1 MRLILGLLSVLPFP
15 AQHMGSGDSVQPRDT
30 VSIIDSV
37 KPALPD
43 GVEVDIVGSD
53 TFVRVHSVGHDV
65 MVTGYKNEPYM
76 HITTTG
82 DVFVNDGS
90 QTTLINGNRYGNV
103 DTSSFVES
111 PSPVWRKIG
120 TNGTAMWHDHRVHW
134 MSPKQPAPIDSIG
147 TVLEWKVSMSVDGV
161 ATTVAGT
168 LFLRE
173 KASML
178 WWLAGFAA
186 LLCTVVLSVRR
197 RREFFAVTFLMSM
210 VGVVVG
216 VMQFVGLPDGAR
228 ITPLILM
235 FSTGAAV
242 VAATS
247 MFIQRRGHAS
257 QHIALSLNAGA
268 GATLIVC
275 AWLCADQVR
284 AAYVPGVD
292 QEWIVRMLIPT
303 LLGIGLVVTIDGV
316 MRIVRNTTDL
326 LHGEKVASTS
336 V

>member
-15 AQHMGSGDSVQPRDT
+15 VQHMGSGDSVQPRDT
-30 VSIIDSV
+30 VSVIDSITPEL
-37 KPALPD
+37 PA
-43 GVEVDIVGSD
+43 GVQVDIVGSD
-53 TFVRVHSVGHDV
+53 TFVRVQSVGHDV

-76 HITTTG
+76 HITTKG
-82 DVFVNDGS
+82 EVFVNDGS

-111 PSPVWRKIG
+111 PNPVWRKIG
-120 TNGTAMWHDHRVHW
+120 TNGIAMWHDHRVHW
-134 MSPKQPAPIDSIG
+134 MSPKQPAPIDTIG

-173 KASML
+173 KSSVL

-186 LLCTVVLSVRR
+186 LLCAVVLSVRR
-197 RREFFAVTFLMSM
+197 RREFFVLTFLMSM
-210 VGVVVG
+210 VGVVIG
-216 VMQFVGLPDGAR
+216 AMQYLGLPDGAR

-235 FSTGAAV
+235 FSSGAAA

-247 MFIQRRGHAS
+247 MFMQRRGQAS

-268 GATLIVC
+268 GATLVVC
-275 AWLCADQVR
+275 GWLCADQVR

-292 QEWIVRMLIPT
+292 QEWLVRMLIPV
-303 LLGIGLVVTIDGV
+303 LLGCGFVATIDGV
-316 MRIVRNTTDL
+316 TRIMHGSTD
-326 LHGEKVASTS
+326 
-336 V
+336 

>member
-30 VSIIDSV
+30 VSIIESV
-37 KPALPD
+37 TPALPD
-43 GVEVDIVGSD
+43 GVDVDIIGSD
-53 TFVRVHSVGHDV
+53 TFVRVQSVGHDV

-76 HITTTG
+76 HITSTG

-90 QTTLINGNRYGNV
+90 QTTLINGNRYGDV
-103 DTSSFVES
+103 DTSKFVES
-111 PSPVWRKIG
+111 AIPVWRKIDTDG
-120 TNGTAMWHDHRVHW
+120 RAMWHDHRVHW
-134 MSPKQPAPIDSIG
+134 MSPKRPAPIDSSG

-186 LLCTVVLSVRR
+186 LLCALVLSVRR
-197 RREFFAVTFLMSM
+197 RREFFAVTFLMPL

-228 ITPLILM
+228 ITPLMLM
-235 FSTGAAV
+235 FSSGAAV

-247 MFIQRRGHAS
+247 MFMQRRGHAS
-257 QHIALSLNAGA
+257 QHIAVSLNAGA
-268 GATLIVC
+268 GATLVVC
-275 AWLCADQVR
+275 GWLCADQVR
-284 AAYVPGVD
+284 AAYVPGID
-292 QEWIVRMLIPT
+292 QEWLVRMLIPA
-303 LLGIGLVVTIDGV
+303 LLGIGFVATIDGV
-316 MRIVRNTTDL
+316 TRIMRGSTD
-326 LHGEKVASTS
+326 
-336 V
+336 

>member
-15 AQHMGSGDSVQPRDT
+15 VQHMGSGDSVQPRDT
-30 VSIIDSV
+30 VSVIDSITPEL
-37 KPALPD
+37 PA
-43 GVEVDIVGSD
+43 GVQVDIVGSD
-53 TFVRVHSVGHDV
+53 TFVRVQSVGHDV

-76 HITTTG
+76 HITTKG
-82 DVFVNDGS
+82 EVFVNDGS

-111 PSPVWRKIG
+111 PNPVWRKIG
-120 TNGTAMWHDHRVHW
+120 TNGIAMWHDHRVHW
-134 MSPKQPAPIDSIG
+134 MSPKQPAPIDTIG

-173 KASML
+173 KSSVL
-178 WWLAGFAA
+178 WWLTGFAA
-186 LLCTVVLSVRR
+186 LLCAVLLSVRR
-197 RREFFAVTFLMSM
+197 RREFFVLTFLMSM
-210 VGVVVG
+210 VGVVIG
-216 VMQFVGLPDGAR
+216 AMQYLGLPDGAR

-235 FSTGAAV
+235 FSSGAAA

-247 MFIQRRGHAS
+247 MFMQRRGQAS

-268 GATLIVC
+268 GATLVVC
-275 AWLCADQVR
+275 GWLCADQVR

-292 QEWIVRMLIPT
+292 QEWLVRMLIPV
-303 LLGIGLVVTIDGV
+303 LLGCGFVATIDGV
-316 MRIVRNTTDL
+316 TRIMRGSTD
-326 LHGEKVASTS
+326 
-336 V
+336 

>member
-15 AQHMGSGDSVQPRDT
+15 VQHMGSGDSVQPRDT
-30 VSIIDSV
+30 VSVIDSIT
-37 KPALPD
+37 PALPA
-43 GVEVDIVGSD
+43 GVAVDIVGSD
-53 TFVRVHSVGHDV
+53 TFVRVQSVGHDV

-76 HITTTG
+76 HITTKG

-90 QTTLINGNRYGNV
+90 QTTLINGDRYGNV
-103 DTSSFVES
+103 DTSSFVET

-134 MSPKQPAPIDSIG
+134 MSPKQPAPVDTVG
-147 TVLEWKVSMSVDGV
+147 TVLEWKVSMSIDGV

-173 KASML
+173 KSSML
-178 WWLAGFAA
+178 WWLAGFIA
-186 LLCTVVLSVRR
+186 LLIAVVLSVRR
-197 RREFFAVTFLMSM
+197 RREFFALTFLMSM

-216 VMQFVGLPDGAR
+216 AMQYVGLPDGAR

-235 FSTGAAV
+235 FSSGAAV
-242 VAATS
+242 VAAVS
-247 MFIQRRGHAS
+247 MFMQRRGHAS

-268 GATLIVC
+268 GATLVVC
-275 AWLCADQVR
+275 GWLCADQVR

-292 QEWIVRMLIPT
+292 QEWLVRMLIPA
-303 LLGIGLVVTIDGV
+303 LLGIGFVATIDGV
-316 MRIVRNTTDL
+316 TRIMRGSTD
-326 LHGEKVASTS
+326 
-336 V
+336 

>member
-1 MRLILGLLSVLPFP
+1 MPFP
-15 AQHMGSGDSVQPRDT
+15 VQHMGSGDSVQPRDT
-30 VSIIDSV
+30 VSVIDSIT
-37 KPALPD
+37 PALPA
-43 GVEVDIVGSD
+43 GVDVDIVGSD
-53 TFVRVHSVGHDV
+53 TFVRVQSVGHDV

-111 PSPVWRKIG
+111 PNPVWRKIG

-134 MSPKQPAPIDSIG
+134 MSPKQPAPIDTAG

-161 ATTVAGT
+161 PTTVAGT

-186 LLCTVVLSVRR
+186 LLCAVVLSVRR
-197 RREFFAVTFLMSM
+197 RREFFVLTFLISM
-210 VGVVVG
+210 VGVAVG
-216 VMQFVGLPDGAR
+216 AMQYIGLPDGAR

-235 FSTGAAV
+235 FSSGAAV
-242 VAATS
+242 VAAVS
-247 MFIQRRGHAS
+247 MFMQRRGQAS
-257 QHIALSLNAGA
+257 QHIAVSLNAGA
-268 GATLIVC
+268 GATLVVC
-275 AWLCADQVR
+275 GWLCADQVR
-284 AAYVPGVD
+284 AAYVPGID
-292 QEWIVRMLIPT
+292 QEWLVRMLIPA
-303 LLGIGLVVTIDGV
+303 LLASWQLLMVSHALCVVRPT
-316 MRIVRNTTDL
+316 N
-326 LHGEKVASTS
+326 S
-336 V
+336 

>member
-30 VSIIDSV
+30 VSVIDSIT
-37 KPALPD
+37 PALPD
-43 GVEVDIVGSD
+43 GVKVDIVGSD
-53 TFVRVHSVGHDV
+53 TFVRVRSISHDV
-65 MVTGYKNEPYM
+65 MITGYENEPYM

-90 QTTLINGNRYGNV
+90 QTTLINGDRYGNV

-111 PSPVWRKIG
+111 PNPVWRKIG
-120 TNGTAMWHDHRVHW
+120 TNGRAMWHDHRVHW
-134 MSPKQPAPIDSIG
+134 MSPKLPAPIDSIG

-168 LFLRE
+168 LFLNE
-173 KASML
+173 KSSML

-186 LLCTVVLSVRR
+186 LLCAVVLSVRR
-197 RREFFAVTFLMSM
+197 RREFFAVTFLMSL

-242 VAATS
+242 VSATS
-247 MFIQRRGHAS
+247 MFIQRRGQAS
-257 QHIALSLNAGA
+257 QHISVSLNAGA
-268 GATLIVC
+268 GATMIVC

-292 QEWIVRMLIPT
+292 HEWIVRLLIPT
-303 LLGIGLVVTIDGV
+303 LLGIGLVATIDGV
-316 MRIVRNTTDL
+316 MRIVRNTTD
-326 LHGEKVASTS
+326 
-336 V
+336 

>member
-15 AQHMGSGDSVQPRDT
+15 IQHMGSGDSVQPRDT
-30 VSIIDSV
+30 VSVIDSIT
-37 KPALPD
+37 PALPA
-43 GVEVDIVGSD
+43 GVAVDIVGSD
-53 TFVRVHSVGHDV
+53 TFVRVQSVGHDV

-76 HITTTG
+76 HITSKG

-90 QTTLINGNRYGNV
+90 QTTLINGNRYGDV
-103 DTSSFVES
+103 DTSTFVES
-111 PSPVWRKIG
+111 PNPVWRKIG

-134 MSPKQPAPIDSIG
+134 MSPKRPAPVDTIG
-147 TVLEWKVSMSVDGV
+147 TVLEWKVSMSVDGA

-173 KASML
+173 KSSVL
-178 WWLAGFAA
+178 WWLTGFVA
-186 LLCTVVLSVRR
+186 LLCAVVLSGRR
-197 RREFFAVTFLMSM
+197 RKEFFTLTFLMSM

-235 FSTGAAV
+235 FSSGATV

-257 QHIALSLNAGA
+257 QHIALSLNVGA
-268 GATLIVC
+268 GATLVMC

-284 AAYVPGVD
+284 AAYVPGID
-292 QEWIVRMLIPT
+292 QEWLVRILIPV
-303 LLGIGLVVTIDGV
+303 LLGIGFVATIDGV
-316 MRIVRNTTDL
+316 MRIVRNTID
-326 LHGEKVASTS
+326 
-336 V
+336 

>member
-30 VSIIDSV
+30 VSVIESV
-37 KPALPD
+37 APALPD
-43 GVEVDIVGSD
+43 GVTVDIVGSD
-53 TFVRVHSVGHDV
+53 TFVRVRSVGHDV
-65 MVTGYKNEPYM
+65 MITGYENEPYM

-90 QTTLINGNRYGNV
+90 QTTLINDNRYGNV
-103 DTSSFVES
+103 DTSKFVES
-111 PSPVWRKIG
+111 PNPVWRKIG
-120 TNGTAMWHDHRVHW
+120 TDGRAMWHDHRVHW
-134 MSPKQPAPIDSIG
+134 MSAKRPAPIDSIG
-147 TVLEWKVSMSVDGV
+147 TVVAWKVPMSVDGV
-161 ATTVAGT
+161 ATTVSGT

-173 KASML
+173 TASVL

-186 LLCTVVLSVRR
+186 LLCAVALSVRR
-197 RREFFAVTFLMSM
+197 RKEFSAVIFLVSI
-210 VGVVVG
+210 VGVVIG
-216 VMQFVGLPDGAR
+216 AMQYVGLPNGAR

-242 VAATS
+242 VAGIS
-247 MFIQRRGHAS
+247 MLMQRRS
-257 QHIALSLNAGA
+257 QSSEHIAVSLNTGA

-316 MRIVRNTTDL
+316 MRIVRNTTD
-326 LHGEKVASTS
+326 
-336 V
+336 

>member
-30 VSIIDSV
+30 VSIIKSV
-37 KPALPD
+37 APALPN
-43 GVEVDIVGSD
+43 GVDVDIVGSD
-53 TFVRVHSVGHDV
+53 TFVRVRSVGHDV
-65 MVTGYKNEPYM
+65 MITGYQNEPYM

-90 QTTLINGNRYGNV
+90 QTTLINGNRYGDV
-103 DTSSFVES
+103 DTSNFVES
-111 PSPVWRKIG
+111 PTPVWRKIG

-134 MSPKQPAPIDSIG
+134 MSPKRPAPIDTLG
-147 TVLEWKVSMSVDGV
+147 TVVEWKVSFSVDGI
-161 ATTVAGT
+161 ATTMTGT

-173 KASML
+173 KASVL

-186 LLCTVVLSVRR
+186 LLCAVVLSVRR
-197 RREFFAVTFLMSM
+197 RREFFVATFLMSV
-210 VGVVVG
+210 VGVVIG
-216 VMQFVGLPDGAR
+216 AIQYVGLPDGAR

-235 FSTGAAV
+235 FSTGASA

-247 MFIQRRGHAS
+247 MFIQRRGLAS
-257 QHIALSLNAGA
+257 QHISVSLNAGA

-292 QEWIVRMLIPT
+292 QEWIVRMLIPI
-303 LLGIGLVVTIDGV
+303 LLGIGLVATIDGV
-316 MRIVRNTTDL
+316 MRIVRNTTD
-326 LHGEKVASTS
+326 
-336 V
+336 

>member
-15 AQHMGSGDSVQPRDT
+15 VQHMGSGDSVQPRDT
-30 VSIIDSV
+30 VSVIDSV
-37 KPALPD
+37 TPALPA
-43 GVEVDIVGSD
+43 GVDVDIVGSD
-53 TFVRVHSVGHDV
+53 TFVRVRSDGHDV

-76 HITTTG
+76 HITTKG
-82 DVFVNDGS
+82 EVFVNDGS

-103 DTSSFVES
+103 DTSKFVES
-111 PSPVWRKIG
+111 ANPVWRKIG
-120 TNGTAMWHDHRVHW
+120 TDGRAMWHDHRVHW
-134 MSPKQPAPIDSIG
+134 MSPKRPAPIDTVG

-186 LLCTVVLSVRR
+186 LLCALVLSVRR
-197 RREFFAVTFLMSM
+197 RREFFAVTFLMSL

-216 VMQFVGLPDGAR
+216 GMQFVGLPDGAR

-235 FSTGAAV
+235 FSSGAAV

-247 MFIQRRGHAS
+247 MFMQRRGHAS
-257 QHIALSLNAGA
+257 QHISVSLNAGA

-275 AWLCADQVR
+275 GWLCADQVR
-284 AAYVPGVD
+284 AAYVPGID
-292 QEWIVRMLIPT
+292 QEWLVRMLIPA
-303 LLGIGLVVTIDGV
+303 LLGIGFVATIDGV
-316 MRIVRNTTDL
+316 TRIMRGSTD
-326 LHGEKVASTS
+326 
-336 V
+336 

>member
-161 ATTVAGT
+161 ATTVSGT

>member
-15 AQHMGSGDSVQPRDT
+15 VQHMGSGDSVQPRDT
-30 VSIIDSV
+30 VSVIDSIT
-37 KPALPD
+37 PALPS
-43 GVEVDIVGSD
+43 GVQVDIVGSD
-53 TFVRVHSVGHDV
+53 TFVRVQSVGHDV

-76 HITTTG
+76 HITTKG

-90 QTTLINGNRYGNV
+90 QTTLINGDRYGNV
-103 DTSSFVES
+103 DTSSFVET

-134 MSPKQPAPIDSIG
+134 MSPKPPASVDTVG

-186 LLCTVVLSVRR
+186 LLCAVLLSVRR
-197 RREFFAVTFLMSM
+197 RREFFALTFLMSM

-216 VMQFVGLPDGAR
+216 VVQYVGLPDGAR

-235 FSTGAAV
+235 FSSGAAV
-242 VAATS
+242 VAAVS
-247 MFIQRRGHAS
+247 MFMQRRGHAS

-268 GATLIVC
+268 GATLVVC
-275 AWLCADQVR
+275 GWLCADQVR
-284 AAYVPGVD
+284 AAYVPGID
-292 QEWIVRMLIPT
+292 QEWLVRMLIPA
-303 LLGIGLVVTIDGV
+303 LLGIGFVATIDGV
-316 MRIVRNTTDL
+316 TRIMRGSTD
-326 LHGEKVASTS
+326 
-336 V
+336 